1 MAAIDLYPLLRND
14 DIWGQTVGTN
24 WNMMACERHDC
35 IFLSSSLLGMSAVFH
50 CLSLS
55 KVRGKVLPSHNYDG
69 YDQYSLSKFNH
80 AGWLALSTNAPLG
93 EIAVYSHW

>member
-24 WNMMACERHDC
+24 WNMMACKRHDC

-55 KVRGKVLPSHNYDG
+55 KLEGKSSHLIIMMVMINIVYQSSLLQAGLP
-69 YDQYSLSKFNH
+69 
-80 AGWLALSTNAPLG
+80 
-93 EIAVYSHW
+93 